1 MIVRRFSV
9 AIVAT
14 IVLGA
19 AACGRPAPENPTQ
32 GRTSDTKEEAEQAKP
47 SDRTT
52 IKAAVAAESGIRTAK
67 VGPGIIR
74 DEHEVQG
81 LLTPVEG
88 RHARIVARF
97 PGPVRSVKVAI
108 GDRVSAGQILGTIES
123 NMSLSEYPVTAPF
136 AGTVLARNVTVGDLA
151 GDQPLFEIAD
161 LSKLWV
167 DLHLFGADAEH
178 LRAGL
183 PVEVERLS
191 DGAHIS
197 TTIDRILPGAATAS
211 QSTVARAVVA
221 NTDGRWRT
229 GSAVRA
235 RVSVSETPVALV
247 VPLTALQTMDGRDVV
262 FVRLGDEYEV
272 HRVKLGQRDSRHAEI
287 LEGLQPGDEIVVEQ
301 SYLIKANIEK
311 SSVEESD

>member
-1 MIVRRFSV
+1 MIVRPFLAAV
-9 AIVAT
+9 LAT
-14 IVLGA
+14 IVVGV
-19 AACGRPAPENPTQ
+19 AACGRPTPQKPTAGQ
-32 GRTSDTKEEAEQAKP
+32 TADSKEATDLAKA

-52 IKAAVAAESGIRTAK
+52 IEAAVASESGIRTAK
-67 VGPGIIR
+67 AGPGIIR

-88 RHARIVARF
+88 RHARVVARF

-108 GDRVSAGQILGTIES
+108 GDRVNTGQTLATIES

-151 GDQPLFEIAD
+151 NDQPLFEIAD
-161 LSKLWV
+161 LSTLWV

-191 DGAHIS
+191 DGARIS
-197 TTIDRILPGAATAS
+197 TVIDRILPGAATAS
-211 QSTVARAVVA
+211 QSTVARAVVS

-235 RVSVSETPVALV
+235 RVSVSETSVAPV
-247 VPLTALQTMDGRDVV
+247 VPLTALQSMDGRDVV
-262 FVRLGDEYEV
+262 FVHLDDEYVV
-272 HRVKLGQRDSRHAEI
+272 HRVKLGQRDSRHVEI
-287 LEGLQPGDEIVVEQ
+287 LEGLRSGDEIVVEQ

-311 SSVEESD
+311 SSVAESD